1 MVSLRCEVKVQKD
14 VIDLIVSRS
23 SFSFLS
29 NKIPDL
35 SKTSAWTRGDLVS
48 NDIQVIVIGKSGY
61 GKSTTLNTIV
71 GQNVF
76 ETNDIEGC
84 TRVMQSAEY
93 QFEMKNE
100 YCNFS
105 MADLPGIGEKPELD
119 KQYINLYRSAIQK
132 AHIAIYML
140 RADQRDYSI
149 DQWAFSELFKTFSE
163 KSKVVVAI
171 NAVDKI
177 EPLNRNVPFSLSNAQ
192 QCNVERKIDDI
203 CSLFNISKQQV
214 VGLSAIEDYNV
225 DELISLIGERLE
237 VYLQPK
243 IA

>member
-1 MVSLRCEVKVQKD
+1 MKVQKD
-14 VIDLIVSRS
+14 VIDLIQSRN
-23 SFSFLS
+23 SFFFLY
-29 NKIPDL
+29 NKVPDL
-35 SKTSAWTRGDLVS
+35 SKTSIWKRGELIS

-93 QFEMKNE
+93 RFAINNE

-105 MADLPGIGEKPELD
+105 MADLPGIGENPKLD
-119 KQYINLYRSAIQK
+119 KQYINLYRSAINK
-132 AHIAIYML
+132 SHVVIYIL

-149 DQWAFSELFKTFSE
+149 DHWAFSELFKTCAE
-163 KSKVVVAI
+163 KSKVIVAI

-177 EPLNRNVPFSLSNAQ
+177 EPLNRNLPFTLSNSQ
-192 QCNVERKIDDI
+192 FCNLEKKINEI
-203 CSLFNISKQQV
+203 CLLFDISKQQV

-225 DELISLIGERLE
+225 DQLVSLIGEKLD
-237 VYLQPK
+237 VYLQPQT
-243 IA
+243 A